1 MSFPVVNGV
10 EVAVPPPS
18 GYRVD
23 FENPL
28 TDASMV
34 RNAYWI
40 FGMEFAIATA
50 FLGQR
55 MYTNAVILRKFLIDD
70 YLILF
75 AWVLSIAA
83 QSCLLNAYSRKLL
96 GVHAW
101 EMPIDSNTEANLL
114 VMCTTLTYIPT
125 TILSKLTLCFFYY
138 RLSPSLWYQ
147 YSVYFTGFLCSA
159 SLVGIWFSV
168 LFACKPIAAGWDVR
182 MSVGAT
188 CINRPPIYITQAAFG
203 CITDVMLLVLPIPTV
218 IGLQMSARQKL
229 GLVGLFAIGSITL
242 ITSIVRLVLLLPSLS
257 NPDQSWSLAEGC
269 LWVYV
274 IYSLL
279 CNPSD
284 TDSIIEANL
293 LIMCGSLPT
302 LRVFLK
308 NVAPRVLGDKST
320 RKGSEE
326 QSGSANFGLH
336 TFGGSNGPRRKFDTL
351 VELEHDT
358 HFNRVSLRPE
368 GMGKTDVNIYSGRS
382 DESLEH
388 NPTGDN
394 DSEDGI
400 LQTPQSSTNMSNT
413 RIEIDPE
420 GDTLIILPVKPV
432 STQSETPDSPTEKRF
447 LCSKKHLTLAC
458 RRAAKLFSSQFKEA
472 SVESDGLHHW
482 KFEGIFDAEAFE
494 LVLKI
499 IHGKTR
505 NVPRS
510 VKLDLLSDIATI
522 VDDLECHEAVAF
534 FSTNWL
540 FGWTVEWLQ
549 PGQLRDKPLAQVIL
563 ASFVFEHASLF
574 QTYTKMAIRHN
585 IDVVSTYD
593 LPIRADVSDK
603 IESTRIDIL
612 QRLVDGLEG
621 LQTKILADKVG
632 CNEACRAML
641 LGSLLQGA
649 KKSGLYPHPQS
660 PFPKL
665 CLDAVLA
672 TLANLQSP
680 AYFGPQSQGP
690 LLNYSGRWNLDPTSA
705 SLVSGGLLGYQSG
718 LVQGQPKPA
727 PAGTNTPS
735 APTPQQTASAA
746 GLTQPSG
753 GLFGHRS
760 AAQNTSTGP
769 SFNFGRPSHSSGDP
783 SGTSTAS
790 QNPKSPQVSSQAG
803 TKGLF
808 GSIAS
813 NAGTPPSTADNPEQP
828 GTIVRHNCR
837 LKDLIEPLVVAAE
850 KEITGLKLADF
861 PRP

>member
-10 EVAVPPPS
+10 EVAVPPPP

-23 FENPL
+23 FENPE

-40 FGMEFAIATA
+40 FGLEFAIATA

-75 AWVLSIAA
+75 AWILSIAA

-101 EMPIDSNTEANLL
+101 EMPIDSNTDSALL

-218 IGLQMSARQKL
+218 IGLQMSTRQKL

-269 LWVYV
+269 LWV
-274 IYSLL
+274 
-279 CNPSD
+279 
-284 TDSIIEANL
+284 IIEANL

-368 GMGKTDVNIYSGRS
+368 GMGTNEGKEYIAQMCQLVFFTAVLG
-382 DESLEH
+382 LKPL
-388 NPTGDN
+388 NPVTQLDHG
-394 DSEDGI
+394 
-400 LQTPQSSTNMSNT
+400 SSQFSHSINMSNT

-420 GDTLIILPVKPV
+420 GDTLVILPVKPT
-432 STQSETPDSPTEKRF
+432 SAQSETPNPPDEKHF
-447 LCSKKHLTLAC
+447 LCSKKHLTLAS

-472 SVESDGLHHW
+472 SVEPDGLYHW
-482 KFEGIFDAEAFE
+482 KFEGIFNHEAFA

-505 NVPRS
+505 GIPRTI
-510 VKLDLLSDIATI
+510 KLDLLADIATI
-522 VDDLECHEAVAF
+522 VDDLQCHEAVAF
-534 FSTNWL
+534 FSENWL
-540 FGWTVEWLQ
+540 LWWPSGSEKAR
-549 PGQLRDKPLAQVIL
+549 GKELAQLIL
-563 ASFVFEHASLF
+563 SSFVFEHASLF
-574 QTYTKMAIRHN
+574 ENYTKLAIRHSD
-585 IDVVSTYD
+585 DVPSTFG
-593 LPIRADVSDK
+593 LPIRADVSSQ
-603 IESTRIDIL
+603 IENTRTEIFEHL
-612 QRLVDGLEG
+612 FDGLEK
-621 LQTKILADKVG
+621 LHARILDGSVG
-632 CNEACRAML
+632 CNAACQAMR
-641 LGSLLQGA
+641 LGSLLQA
-649 KKSGLYPHPQS
+649 MKKLGLHPRPPS

-665 CLDAVLA
+665 SLDALLTSLA
-672 TLANLQSP
+672 TVQSP
-680 AYFGPQSQGP
+680 AYFGPQIQGP
-690 LLNYSGRWNLDPTSA
+690 VANYSGKWNIETS
-705 SLVSGGLLGYQSG
+705 STTLM
-718 LVQGQPKPA
+718 
-727 PAGTNTPS
+727 
-735 APTPQQTASAA
+735 
-746 GLTQPSG
+746 SG
-753 GLFGHRS
+753 GLFGGQPKPTQAETNNVS
-760 AAQNTSTGP
+760 VSTPQP
-769 SFNFGRPSHSSGDP
+769 SR
-783 SGTSTAS
+783 
-790 QNPKSPQVSSQAG
+790 
-803 TKGLF
+803 GLF
-808 GSIAS
+808 GSS
-813 NAGTPPSTADNPEQP
+813 TVSQTTNSSQQTRKFGDPPLPSGSLFGPSTVSQSSANGGLFGKASSKVGSNPSVVENQEQP
-828 GTIVRHNCR
+828 ANIVKHNCR
-837 LKDLIEPLVVAAE
+837 LKALIDPLISAAE

>member
-75 AWVLSIAA
+75 AWILSIAA

-159 SLVGIWFSV
+159 SLIGIWFSV

-218 IGLQMSARQKL
+218 IGLQMSTRQKL

-269 LWVYV
+269 LWV
-274 IYSLL
+274 
-279 CNPSD
+279 
-284 TDSIIEANL
+284 IIEANL

-358 HFNRVSLRPE
+358 HFNRIFTFSHS
-368 GMGKTDVNIYSGRS
+368 I
-382 DESLEH
+382 
-388 NPTGDN
+388 
-394 DSEDGI
+394 
-400 LQTPQSSTNMSNT
+400 NMSIT

-420 GDTLIILPVKPV
+420 GDTLVIVPVKPT
-432 STQSETPDSPTEKRF
+432 STQSETPNPPDEKHF
-447 LCSKKHLTLAC
+447 LCSKKHLTLAS

-482 KFEGIFDAEAFE
+482 KFEAIFNHEAFA

-505 NVPRS
+505 GIPRTT
-510 VKLDLLSDIATI
+510 KLDLLADIAAI
-522 VDDLECHEAVAF
+522 VDDLQCHEAVAY
-534 FSTNWL
+534 FSENWL
-540 FGWTVEWLQ
+540 LWWPSGSEQ
-549 PGQLRDKPLAQVIL
+549 PRGKELAQLIL
-563 ASFVFEHASLF
+563 SSFVFEHASLF
-574 QTYTKMAIRHN
+574 ANYTKLAIRHSA
-585 IDVVSTYD
+585 DVLSAFD
-593 LPIRADVSDK
+593 LPIRADVLSR
-603 IESTRIDIL
+603 IENTRTHIFEHL
-612 QRLVDGLEG
+612 FDGLDK
-621 LQTKILADKVG
+621 LHDRILDGSVG
-632 CNEACRAML
+632 CNPACQAMM
-641 LGSLLQGA
+641 LGSLLQA
-649 KKSGLYPHPQS
+649 RKKLGLYPRPAS

-665 CLDAVLA
+665 SLDSLLASLA
-672 TLANLQSP
+672 TVQSP
-680 AYFGPQSQGP
+680 AYFGPPSQGP
-690 LLNYSGRWNLDPTSA
+690 IAMYSGKWNIENSSTVVVA
-705 SLVSGGLLGYQSG
+705 GGLFGGQSKPAQPATNASVPSPQPSG
-718 LVQGQPKPA
+718 LFGSSALSQTTNNPPPRQLGAPPQPTV
-727 PAGTNTPS
+727 GLFGSSTTSQSS
-735 APTPQQTASAA
+735 A
-746 GLTQPSG
+746 SG
-753 GLFGHRS
+753 GLFGK
-760 AAQNTSTGP
+760 ANP
-769 SFNFGRPSHSSGDP
+769 NFGFNPSV
-783 SGTSTAS
+783 AEN
-790 QNPKSPQVSSQAG
+790 Q
-803 TKGLF
+803 
-808 GSIAS
+808 
-813 NAGTPPSTADNPEQP
+813 EQP
-828 GTIVRHNCR
+828 ATIVKHNCR
-837 LKDLIEPLVVAAE
+837 LKGLIDPLISAAE
-850 KEITGLKLADF
+850 KEITGLKLSDF

>member
-10 EVAVPPPS
+10 EVAVAPPS
-18 GYRVD
+18 GYTVD

-40 FGMEFAIATA
+40 FGLEFAIATA

-70 YLILF
+70 YLILL

-101 EMPIDSNTEANLL
+101 EMPIDSNTQANLL

-218 IGLQMSARQKL
+218 VGLQMSTRQKL

-269 LWVYV
+269 LWV
-274 IYSLL
+274 
-279 CNPSD
+279 
-284 TDSIIEANL
+284 IIEANL

-308 NVAPRVLGDKST
+308 NVAPRVLGDRST

-368 GMGKTDVNIYSGRS
+368 GLGKTDVNIYSGRS
-382 DESLEH
+382 DESLEN

-400 LQTPQSSTNMSNT
+400 LQTRTTTVKYTNIQSSQYITAQSSTNMSTT

-420 GDTLIILPVKPV
+420 GDTLIILPVKPA
-432 STQSETPDSPTEKRF
+432 STQSETPDPPTEKHY

-472 SVESDGLHHW
+472 SVESDGLYHW

-505 NVPRS
+505 DVPRS

-585 IDVVSTYD
+585 IDVISTYD

-603 IESTRIDIL
+603 IETTRIEIL
-612 QRLVDGLEG
+612 QRLVDGLDN

-632 CNEACRAML
+632 CNEACRATL
-641 LGSLLQGA
+641 LGSLLQGM
-649 KKSGLYPHPQS
+649 KKSGVYPRPSS

-665 CLDAVLA
+665 SLDDVLA
-672 TLANLQSP
+672 SLANVQSP
-680 AYFGPQSQGP
+680 AYFGPQSQAP
-690 LLNYSGRWNLDPTSA
+690 LLNYAGRWNLDPTSA
-705 SLVSGGLLGYQSG
+705 NLVSGGLIGYPSG

-727 PAGTNTPS
+727 TAGTNTLSVSASQQTTTAGALSRPS
-735 APTPQQTASAA
+735 GSLFGSSSTPQNTN
-746 GLTQPSG
+746 TQS
-753 GLFGHRS
+753 
-760 AAQNTSTGP
+760 
-769 SFNFGRPSHSSGDP
+769 SFNFGRPSPSSG
-783 SGTSTAS
+783 SLFGTPTVSHTVKSPHVAS
-790 QNPKSPQVSSQAG
+790 QSG
-803 TKGLF
+803 TKGLS
-808 GSIAS
+808 GSS
-813 NAGTPPSTADNPEQP
+813 AGTTSSTTENPEQP

-837 LKDLIEPLVVAAE
+837 LKDLIEPLLVAAE

>member
-23 FENPL
+23 FENPE

-40 FGMEFAIATA
+40 FGLEFAIATA

-83 QSCLLNAYSRKLL
+83 QSCLLNAYSLKLL

-101 EMPIDSNTEANLL
+101 EMPIDSNTKANLL

-218 IGLQMSARQKL
+218 IGLQMSTRQKL

-269 LWVYV
+269 LWV
-274 IYSLL
+274 
-279 CNPSD
+279 
-284 TDSIIEANL
+284 IIEANL

-358 HFNRVSLRPE
+358 HFNRASLRPE

-382 DESLEH
+382 DESLE
-388 NPTGDN
+388 NNATGDN

-400 LQTPQSSTNMSNT
+400 LQTRTTTVQYTNM
-413 RIEIDPE
+413 
-420 GDTLIILPVKPV
+420 
-432 STQSETPDSPTEKRF
+432 
-447 LCSKKHLTLAC
+447 
-458 RRAAKLFSSQFKEA
+458 
-472 SVESDGLHHW
+472 
-482 KFEGIFDAEAFE
+482 
-494 LVLKI
+494 
-499 IHGKTR
+499 
-505 NVPRS
+505 
-510 VKLDLLSDIATI
+510 
-522 VDDLECHEAVAF
+522 
-534 FSTNWL
+534 
-540 FGWTVEWLQ
+540 
-549 PGQLRDKPLAQVIL
+549 
-563 ASFVFEHASLF
+563 
-574 QTYTKMAIRHN
+574 
-585 IDVVSTYD
+585 
-593 LPIRADVSDK
+593 
-603 IESTRIDIL
+603 
-612 QRLVDGLEG
+612 
-621 LQTKILADKVG
+621 
-632 CNEACRAML
+632 
-641 LGSLLQGA
+641 
-649 KKSGLYPHPQS
+649 
-660 PFPKL
+660 
-665 CLDAVLA
+665 
-672 TLANLQSP
+672 
-680 AYFGPQSQGP
+680 
-690 LLNYSGRWNLDPTSA
+690 
-705 SLVSGGLLGYQSG
+705 
-718 LVQGQPKPA
+718 
-727 PAGTNTPS
+727 
-735 APTPQQTASAA
+735 
-746 GLTQPSG
+746 
-753 GLFGHRS
+753 
-760 AAQNTSTGP
+760 
-769 SFNFGRPSHSSGDP
+769 
-783 SGTSTAS
+783 
-790 QNPKSPQVSSQAG
+790 
-803 TKGLF
+803 
-808 GSIAS
+808 
-813 NAGTPPSTADNPEQP
+813 
-828 GTIVRHNCR
+828 
-837 LKDLIEPLVVAAE
+837 
-850 KEITGLKLADF
+850 
-861 PRP
+861 

>member
-101 EMPIDSNTEANLL
+101 EMPIDSNTQANLL

-159 SLVGIWFSV
+159 SLIGIWFSV

-218 IGLQMSARQKL
+218 IGLQMSTRQKL

-269 LWVYV
+269 LWV
-274 IYSLL
+274 
-279 CNPSD
+279 
-284 TDSIIEANL
+284 IIEANL

-368 GMGKTDVNIYSGRS
+368 GMGKTDVNIYSGRHS
-382 DESLEH
+382 
-388 NPTGDN
+388 
-394 DSEDGI
+394 I
-400 LQTPQSSTNMSNT
+400 NMSIT

-420 GDTLIILPVKPV
+420 GDTLVIVPVKPT
-432 STQSETPDSPTEKRF
+432 STQSEAPNSPDEKHF
-447 LCSKKHLTLAC
+447 LCSKKHLTLAS
-458 RRAAKLFSSQFKEA
+458 RRAARLFSSQFKEA
-472 SVESDGLHHW
+472 SVESDGLYHW
-482 KFEGIFDAEAFE
+482 KFEAIFNHEAFS

-505 NVPRS
+505 GIPRDM
-510 VKLDLLSDIATI
+510 KLDLLADIATI
-522 VDDLECHEAVAF
+522 VDDLQCHEAVAY
-534 FSTNWL
+534 FSESWL
-540 FGWTVEWLQ
+540 LCWPSARKKARGKE
-549 PGQLRDKPLAQVIL
+549 LAQLIL
-563 ASFVFEHASLF
+563 SSFVFEHASLF
-574 QTYTKMAIRHN
+574 ENYTKLAIRHSD
-585 IDVVSTYD
+585 DVPSTFG
-593 LPIRADVSDK
+593 LPIRVDVSSQ
-603 IESTRIDIL
+603 IENTRTQIFEHL
-612 QRLVDGLEG
+612 LDGLDK
-621 LQTKILADKVG
+621 LYDWILDGSAG
-632 CNEACRAML
+632 CNPACQALR
-641 LGSLLQGA
+641 LGSLSQA
-649 KKSGLYPHPQS
+649 RKKLGLYPRPSS
-660 PFPKL
+660 PFSKL
-665 CLDAVLA
+665 SLDSLLESLA
-672 TLANLQSP
+672 TVQSP
-680 AYFGPQSQGP
+680 AYFGPPNQGP
-690 LLNYSGRWNLDPTSA
+690 VAMYSSKWNIETSSTVVVPGGFFGGQSKSTQPGTNNA
-705 SLVSGGLLGYQSG
+705 SVSSPQPSG
-718 LVQGQPKPA
+718 LFG
-727 PAGTNTPS
+727 PS
-735 APTPQQTASAA
+735 AFSQTTNSPPPRQLGAPPQPTVGLFGSSTASQSPA
-746 GLTQPSG
+746 SG
-753 GLFGHRS
+753 GLFGNANSKVGTNTS
-760 AAQNTSTGP
+760 AAENQ
-769 SFNFGRPSHSSGDP
+769 
-783 SGTSTAS
+783 
-790 QNPKSPQVSSQAG
+790 
-803 TKGLF
+803 
-808 GSIAS
+808 
-813 NAGTPPSTADNPEQP
+813 EQP
-828 GTIVRHNCR
+828 AIIVKHNCR
-837 LKDLIEPLVVAAE
+837 LKDLIEPLVMAAE
-850 KEITGLKLADF
+850 NEITGLKLADF